1 MATSDVTI
9 TSTLLPTSAISA
21 TPSTDGLLTA
31 TSPITSDISTA
42 TSPITTDI
50 STTISPSTADI
61 ITATSPITTDISTT
75 SSSTTNGMLTITTG
89 GYPEIS
95 TTSSATTNLIT
106 TGGYPEISTTLLTTN
121 TTFPVTTSSLTAN
134 LSASSPHNN
143 ALAIGLGVGIPCGVL
158 LLVAIAL
165 LIYFLKCKKPL
176 PPYNTKTEEI
186 PTTDNNYETIMPRV
200 RKPND
205 YVNVSFDPY
214 ETPPDEP
221 VYERTLNIN

>member
-31 TSPITSDISTA
+31 TSPIT
-42 TSPITTDI
+42 TDI
-50 STTISPSTADI
+50 S
-61 ITATSPITTDISTT
+61 TATSPITTDISTT

-121 TTFPVTTSSLTAN
+121 TTFPVTTSSLPAN
-134 LSASSPHNN
+134 LTASTPHNN

-158 LLVAIAL
+158 LLVAIAF
-165 LIYFLKCKKPL
+165 LIYFLIKHKKPMS
-176 PPYNTKTEEI
+176 PHNTKTEEI
-186 PTTDNNYETIMPRV
+186 PTTENQYETVMPRV

-205 YVNVSFDPY
+205 YVNISFDPY
-214 ETPPDEP
+214 ETAPDEP
-221 VYERTLNIN
+221 LYERTLNIN

>member
-50 STTISPSTADI
+50 STT
-61 ITATSPITTDISTT
+61 

-95 TTSSATTNLIT
+95 TIT

-121 TTFPVTTSSLTAN
+121 TTFPVTTSSLPAN
-134 LSASSPHNN
+134 LTASTPHNN

-158 LLVAIAL
+158 LLVAIAF
-165 LIYFLKCKKPL
+165 LIYFLIKHKKPMS
-176 PPYNTKTEEI
+176 PHNTKTEEI
-186 PTTDNNYETIMPRV
+186 PTTENQYETVMPRV

-205 YVNVSFDPY
+205 YVNISFDPY
-214 ETPPDEP
+214 ETAPDEP
-221 VYERTLNIN
+221 LYERTLNIN

>member
-31 TSPITSDISTA
+31 TSPITSDIST
-42 TSPITTDI
+42 
-50 STTISPSTADI
+50 
-61 ITATSPITTDISTT
+61 T

-95 TTSSATTNLIT
+95 TIT

-121 TTFPVTTSSLTAN
+121 TTFPVTTSSLPAN
-134 LSASSPHNN
+134 LTASTPHNN

-158 LLVAIAL
+158 LLVAIAF
-165 LIYFLKCKKPL
+165 LIYFLIKHKKPMS
-176 PPYNTKTEEI
+176 PHNTKTEEI
-186 PTTDNNYETIMPRV
+186 PTTENQYETVMPRV

-205 YVNVSFDPY
+205 YVNISFDPY
-214 ETPPDEP
+214 ETAPDEP
-221 VYERTLNIN
+221 LYERTLNIN

>member
-31 TSPITSDISTA
+31 TSPITSDIST
-42 TSPITTDI
+42 
-50 STTISPSTADI
+50 TISPSTADI
-61 ITATSPITTDISTT
+61 ITT

-121 TTFPVTTSSLTAN
+121 TTFPVTTSSLPAN
-134 LSASSPHNN
+134 LTASTPHNN

-158 LLVAIAL
+158 LLVAIAF
-165 LIYFLKCKKPL
+165 LIYFLIKHKKPMS
-176 PPYNTKTEEI
+176 PHNTKTEEI
-186 PTTDNNYETIMPRV
+186 PTTENQYETVMPRV

-205 YVNVSFDPY
+205 YVNISFDPY
-214 ETPPDEP
+214 ETAPDEP
-221 VYERTLNIN
+221 LYERTLNIN

>member
-31 TSPITSDISTA
+31 TSPITSDIS
-42 TSPITTDI
+42 
-50 STTISPSTADI
+50 
-61 ITATSPITTDISTT
+61 TATSPITTDISTT

-121 TTFPVTTSSLTAN
+121 TTFPVTTSSLPAN
-134 LSASSPHNN
+134 LTASTPHNN

-158 LLVAIAL
+158 LLVAIAF
-165 LIYFLKCKKPL
+165 LIYFLIKHKKPMS
-176 PPYNTKTEEI
+176 PHNTKTEEI
-186 PTTDNNYETIMPRV
+186 PTTENQYETVMPRV

-205 YVNVSFDPY
+205 YVNISFDPY
-214 ETPPDEP
+214 ETAPDEP
-221 VYERTLNIN
+221 LYERTLNIN

>member
-21 TPSTDGLLTA
+21 TPSTDGLL
-31 TSPITSDISTA
+31 TA

-121 TTFPVTTSSLTAN
+121 TTFPVTTSSLPAN
-134 LSASSPHNN
+134 LTASTPHNN

-158 LLVAIAL
+158 LLVAIAF
-165 LIYFLKCKKPL
+165 LIYFLIKHKKPMS
-176 PPYNTKTEEI
+176 PHNTKTEEI
-186 PTTDNNYETIMPRV
+186 PTTENQYETVMPRV

-205 YVNVSFDPY
+205 YVNISFDPY
-214 ETPPDEP
+214 ETAPDEP
-221 VYERTLNIN
+221 LYERTLNIN

>member
-31 TSPITSDISTA
+31 TSPIT
-42 TSPITTDI
+42 TDI

-61 ITATSPITTDISTT
+61 ITT

-121 TTFPVTTSSLTAN
+121 TTFPVTTSSLPAN
-134 LSASSPHNN
+134 LTASTPHNN

-158 LLVAIAL
+158 LLVAIAF
-165 LIYFLKCKKPL
+165 LIYFLIKHKKPMS
-176 PPYNTKTEEI
+176 PHNTKTEEI
-186 PTTDNNYETIMPRV
+186 PTTENQYETVMPRV

-205 YVNVSFDPY
+205 YVNISFDPY
-214 ETPPDEP
+214 ETAPDEP
-221 VYERTLNIN
+221 LYERTLNIN